1 MFSQLQDEIMYTND
15 TTLDM
20 TVKTLRISKKP
31 QLQNGEKQ
39 SCSIDNQCVKDW
51 YTGCDFSQDIIVY
64 VMLDYIVSYYYL
76 HNESN
81 LLICLTVNIKF

>member
-1 MFSQLQDEIMYTND
+1 MFQKSGGMTRKRWRKNGFPLPRFEAERMFSQLQDEITYTND

-39 SCSIDNQCVKDW
+39 SCSIDNQCVKD
-51 YTGCDFSQDIIVY
+51 
-64 VMLDYIVSYYYL
+64 
-76 HNESN
+76 
-81 LLICLTVNIKF
+81 